1 MSANG
6 NSVNLMTE
14 GSIYKKIIKFA
25 IPIFIGQLFQQL
37 YNTVDSLIVGNMI
50 GRTALAAV
58 SSTGTL
64 TFLVIGFFFGFS
76 MGAGVVISRN
86 IGAKKAE
93 KTSLAVHTAV
103 AMGIMFSVV
112 ITLLGVFGSPFMLRL
127 IGTPDDVFGE
137 ASLYLRVY
145 FAGCTGLIMY
155 NTFVGILQASGDSK
169 HPLIYLVISS
179 VTNVFLDIFFI
190 GVFKMGVEGAALAT
204 ILSQFLSM
212 FLSLGRLLRSNE
224 VIKVEINK
232 IKLHRET
239 FGEIVKFGFP
249 TAMQGSIIDISN
261 ILIQSYV
268 NSFGSLAMAGIGA
281 YIKIEGFAFL
291 PVTAFSMAMS
301 TYISQ
306 NLGAGKKDRMRKGI
320 AFGIVCAIALI
331 EIIGAVIFIT
341 APTLISAFNSEPD
354 VVYYGVLRAR
364 TTALFFCLMGFS
376 NVTASIM
383 RGLGKPVVPMVIMLV
398 CWCAIRVAVFMT
410 IGQVYHEIRLTNW
423 IYPITW
429 GISSVVYVICL
440 LRLRRK
446 GTI

>member
-1 MSANG
+1 MKQQTK
-6 NSVNLMTE
+6 SVNLMTE
-14 GSIYKKIIKFA
+14 GSIQKKIIKFA
-25 IPIFIGQLFQQL
+25 IPVFIGQLFQQL
-37 YNTVDSLIVGNMI
+37 YNTVDSLIVGNMV

-76 MGAGVVISRN
+76 MGAGVVISKS
-86 IGAKKAE
+86 IGARKDE
-93 KTSLAVHTAV
+93 KTSLAVHTTV
-103 AMGIMFSVV
+103 AMGLIFSAV
-112 ITLLGVFGSPFMLRL
+112 ITFLGVCFSPLMLRL
-127 IGTPDDVFGE
+127 IGTPDDVFAE

-155 NTFVGILQASGDSK
+155 NTFVGILQASGDSQ

-179 VTNVFLDIFFI
+179 ITNVFLDIFFI
-190 GVFKMGVEGAALAT
+190 GVFKMGVDGAALAT
-204 ILSQFLSM
+204 VLSQFLSM
-212 FLSLGRLLRSNE
+212 FLSLGRLLRSTE
-224 VIKVEINK
+224 VIRVDLRRIR
-232 IKLHRET
+232 LHLST

-291 PVTAFSMAMS
+291 PVTSFSMAMS
-301 TYISQ
+301 TFISQ
-306 NLGAGKKDRMRKGI
+306 NLGAGKRDRMRKGI
-320 AFGIVCAIALI
+320 SFGLICTVVLI
-331 EIIGAVIFIT
+331 ELIGAVIFIT
-341 APTLISAFNSEPD
+341 APTLISAFNSEPE
-354 VVYYGVLRAR
+354 VVYYGVMRAR

-376 NVTASIM
+376 NVFAAIM
-383 RGLGKPVVPMVIMLV
+383 RGLGKPVVPMVIMLI

-410 IGQVYHEIRLTNW
+410 IGQIYHDIRLTNW

-429 GISSVVYVICL
+429 GISTTVYLICL